1 MNLTHGP
8 KNKVMEKAMKRFLV
22 IATLIV
28 LTATFAPA
36 QDIAGDW
43 QGTIK
48 TGMGELRLVLHVAK
62 NADGT
67 LKASVDSPD
76 QNAAGIAIDSI
87 TLEGNKLK
95 FASTPLKASYEGTL
109 KGADSINGNWTQGQK
124 FPLDFKKTT
133 NPVKTVHRPAPPSD
147 IDGKW
152 EGALDTPQGKLRIIF
167 HLTNTEDGL
176 MAVMDSPD
184 QKVTGMPST
193 SVSRKGSSIKIEMRQ
208 ISGYFQGKIDKN
220 LEGMSGDW
228 NQGPSGLPLQLKR
241 TKEEPSSTTH

>member
-1 MNLTHGP
+1 
-8 KNKVMEKAMKRFLV
+8 MKRFLT
-22 IATLIV
+22 IAV
-28 LTATFAPA
+28 LTFLAATYANA

-62 NADGT
+62 NTDGT

-87 TLEGNKLK
+87 TLDGNKLK
-95 FASTPLKASYEGTL
+95 FASAPLKASYEGTL
-109 KGADSINGNWTQGQK
+109 KSADSISGNWTQGQK
-124 FPLDFKKTT
+124 FTLDFKKTT
-133 NPVKTVHRPAPPSD
+133 NPLKTVHKPAPPSD

-152 EGALDTPQGKLRIIF
+152 EGTLDMGASKLRIIF
-167 HLTNTEDGL
+167 RLTNTEDGL

-193 SVSRKGSSIKIEMRQ
+193 SVSRKGSSIKIEMKQ

-220 LEGMSGDW
+220 MDGMSGDW
-228 NQGPSGLPLQLKR
+228 NQGGSGIPLQLKR
-241 TKEEPSSTTH
+241 AKEESSTAPH

>member
-1 MNLTHGP
+1 MR
-8 KNKVMEKAMKRFLV
+8 RFLA
-22 IATLIV
+22 IAV
-28 LTATFAPA
+28 LTLLVANVAHA

-67 LKASVDSPD
+67 LKATVDSPD
-76 QNAAGIAIDSI
+76 QNAAGVAIDSI

-95 FASTPLKASYEGTL
+95 FSSAPLKASYEGTL
-109 KGADSINGNWTQGQK
+109 KGADSINGNWIQGQK
-124 FPLDFKKTT
+124 LPLDFKKTT
-133 NPVKTVHRPAPPSD
+133 NPVRTVHKPATPTD

-152 EGALDTPQGKLRIIF
+152 EGVLDTGQSKLRITF

-176 MAVMDSPD
+176 IAVMDSPD

-208 ISGYFQGKIDKN
+208 ISGNFQGKIDKN
-220 LEGMSGDW
+220 LETMSGDW
-228 NQGPSGLPLQLKR
+228 NQGPSGIPLQLKR
-241 TKEEPSSTTH
+241 TKDEPSNAAK